1 MSGRRIA
8 LTFLALFIAWA
19 IVALVVD
26 LPILPTPWVVIFTF
40 ITDLPHQFGQH
51 ILTSVGRVVVSLVIV
66 SVFAFPLGL
75 ILGQSHRLDRLL
87 RPFIYITY
95 PVPKIALLPIVILFL
110 GIGEVSKIFLLCL
123 ILVYEVLIIV
133 WDTSARIQPELIHSV
148 RSIGASRLQVL
159 RYVYLPASLPA
170 FLTALRISTGIVIAV
185 LYLVESFAT
194 ESGLGFFIMDSWQAL
209 AYPRMYSAIL
219 ALCLLGLI
227 LYFSFDMMEKRF
239 CRWKVIGERNN
250 KEV

>member
-1 MSGRRIA
+1 M
-8 LTFLALFIAWA
+8 
-19 IVALVVD
+19 
-26 LPILPTPWVVIFTF
+26 
-40 ITDLPHQFGQH
+40 
-51 ILTSVGRVVVSLVIV
+51 
-66 SVFAFPLGL
+66 
-75 ILGQSHRLDRLL
+75 GQSRRLDRLL

-95 PVPKIALLPIVILFL
+95 PIPKIALLPIVILFL

-123 ILVYEVLIIV
+123 ILFYEVLIIV
-133 WDTSARIQPELIHSV
+133 WDASAGVQPELVHSV
-148 RSIGASRLQVL
+148 RSIGASRFQIL

-194 ESGLGFFIMDSWQAL
+194 ESGLGYSIMDAWQAL

-227 LYFSFDMMEKRF
+227 LYFIFDAMEKRV
-239 CRWKVIGERNN
+239 CRWKTIREQ
-250 KEV
+250 